1 MLKYSLQRIILIT
14 KNNNCINL
22 KETIDF
28 KYIDL
33 LGKILIFYVHL
44 NLFMQYLYINTFF
57 YEMKL

>member
-1 MLKYSLQRIILIT
+1 M
-14 KNNNCINL
+14 
-22 KETIDF
+22 IDF

-44 NLFMQYLYINTFF
+44 NLFMQYLYINIFF